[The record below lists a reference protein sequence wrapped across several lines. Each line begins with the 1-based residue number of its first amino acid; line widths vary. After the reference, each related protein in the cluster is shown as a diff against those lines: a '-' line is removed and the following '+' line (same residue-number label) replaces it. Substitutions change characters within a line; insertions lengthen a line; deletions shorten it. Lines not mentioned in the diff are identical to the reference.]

1 MLLREVDELF
11 YKADRQLESVAL
23 QITSETLQSDGVPS
37 YDDVREKGKHWEPVD
52 RNLPRA

>member
-11 YKADRQLESVAL
+11 YKADRQLGSVAL

-37 YDDVREKGKHWEPVD
+37 YDDVRGK
-52 RNLPRA
+52 R